1 MPEKYPPGASEKLL
15 TKYAKYGI
23 FIIMEK
29 NNLNPKEQDMG
40 NLTAEMAALA
50 SEPETAQER
59 ARAMFENRLPIHKGF
74 FHKDLEAAFH
84 LVQNPADWRAP
95 IAVWVN
101 GEAVNLTVAAI
112 EFFTATNPRVSL
124 DAVRMRYLIESE
136 GYRNGPAGD
145 H

>member
-1 MPEKYPPGASEKLL
+1 MEALKIKIDLAKLSPEVR
-15 TKYAKYGI
+15 
-23 FIIMEK
+23 
-29 NNLNPKEQDMG
+29 
-40 NLTAEMAALA
+40 ALA
-50 SEPETAQER
+50 AEPETAQER
-59 ARAMFENRLPIHKGF
+59 AAAMFENKIPIHKGF
-74 FHKDLEAAFH
+74 YHKDLEAAFD
-84 LVQNPADWRAP
+84 LVKDPTDWRAP

-124 DAVRMRYLIESE
+124 DTVRMRYLIESE